1 MCVKLPLKNLN
12 SNSCPP
18 YPTSTYNYEVII
30 KPKMRGGI
38 KNLKKLKIKI
48 KSIIKEKKKKKLK

>member
-1 MCVKLPLKNLN
+1 MCVKLPLENLN
-12 SNSCPP
+12 SNSYPP
-18 YPTSTYNYEVII
+18 YPTSTYTYEVII
-30 KPKMRGGI
+30 KPKMHGGI